1 MQKENDMR
9 QSKSTLSKATS
20 YREIGAFW
28 DTHDLGAFWDETKPI
43 RMSVS
48 VETEAD
54 YYGVDHELS
63 EKLLEVAGKRGVS
76 VQTLVNLWLQERLA
90 TTKS

>member
-1 MQKENDMR
+1 MQKENDMKR
-9 QSKSTLSKATS
+9 SKSTLSKAAS

-28 DTHDLGAFWDETKPI
+28 DTHDLGEFWDETKPI

-48 VETEAD
+48 VEPEAD

-63 EKLLEVAGKRGVS
+63 EKLLKVAGKRGVS
-76 VQTLVNLWLQERLA
+76 AQTLVNLWLQERLA

>member
-1 MQKENDMR
+1 MKRNR
-9 QSKSTLSKATS
+9 STLSKAAS

-28 DTHDLGAFWDETKPI
+28 DMHDLSESWQQTKPV

-48 VETEAD
+48 VEPEAD

-63 EKLLEVAGKRGVS
+63 EKLLRVANKRGVS
-76 VQTLVNLWLQERLA
+76 AQTPVNLWLQEKLTA
-90 TTKS
+90 SKSLDR

>member
-1 MQKENDMR
+1 MKRSRN
-9 QSKSTLSKATS
+9 TLSKAAS

-28 DTHDLGAFWDETKPI
+28 DTHDLSEFWEQTKPV

-48 VETEAD
+48 VEPEAD

-63 EKLLEVAGKRGVS
+63 EKLLKVANKRGVS
-76 VQTLVNLWLQERLA
+76 AQTLVNLWLQEKLTA
-90 TTKS
+90 SKS